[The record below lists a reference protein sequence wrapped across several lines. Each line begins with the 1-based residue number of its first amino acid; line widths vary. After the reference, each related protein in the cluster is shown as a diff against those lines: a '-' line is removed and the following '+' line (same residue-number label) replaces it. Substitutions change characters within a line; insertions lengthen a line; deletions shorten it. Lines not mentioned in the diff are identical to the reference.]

1 MKRNK
6 KTIESPLPKAGI
18 ENKNVSINFCNPL
31 NLLNILS
38 IFVTLITLNILAIW
52 GRTDN
57 AADDEPEIPT
67 WERTI
72 SKIEAMTTK
81 KSKMFQPE

>member
-1 MKRNK
+1 MNRNK

-18 ENKNVSINFCNPL
+18 ENKNVSISFCNPL

-38 IFVTLITLNILAIW
+38 IFVTLMTLNILAIC

-67 WERTI
+67 
-72 SKIEAMTTK
+72 
-81 KSKMFQPE
+81 